1 MRGCVRP
8 SGHLQVVDR
17 GGGRRWHALW
27 RDADGRHQKILGP
40 AWVKDSGKRTARGAV
55 IWRAANGP
63 KPDPSYLTPAEAG
76 DRLQTMLAAAPRA
89 ATNGR
94 RAAGPRFATV
104 AVEWLEHGQRK
115 RGLKHSTLKDYRYL
129 INTHLLPTFG
139 GLEIRAITR
148 RHIERWHAGYDRT
161 RTAGKVLMVLGAIL
175 RYAQRRELITTN
187 PIDGLERHPVRYSG
201 DYDIYSREEID
212 AIVRHAADD
221 QDAAI
226 YLTAALTGL
235 RRGELLALRWRDI
248 DFPGQA
254 VRVRANLS
262 YGQIVTPKSGKVR
275 VVPMVDEVAQRL
287 ARLADRELLTGEDDS
302 VFASRLGGH
311 LDGSALRRRFVDAT
325 RRAGLRTLPFHSLR
339 HFFGSMAV
347 NKASLVQVQT
357 WMGHA
362 HIQTTAR
369 YLHHR
374 AQHNDAALLADAF
387 RRTPPPR
394 EEAGRL
400 FGSDHG

>member
-1 MRGCVRP
+1 
-8 SGHLQVVDR
+8 
-17 GGGRRWHALW
+17 
-27 RDADGRHQKILGP
+27 
-40 AWVKDSGKRTARGAV
+40 
-55 IWRAANGP
+55 
-63 KPDPSYLTPAEAG
+63 
-76 DRLQTMLAAAPRA
+76 
-89 ATNGR
+89 
-94 RAAGPRFATV
+94 
-104 AVEWLEHGQRK
+104 
-115 RGLKHSTLKDYRYL
+115 
-129 INTHLLPTFG
+129 
-139 GLEIRAITR
+139 
-148 RHIERWHAGYDRT
+148 
-161 RTAGKVLMVLGAIL
+161 
-175 RYAQRRELITTN
+175 
-187 PIDGLERHPVRYSG
+187 
-201 DYDIYSREEID
+201 
-212 AIVRHAADD
+212 
-221 QDAAI
+221 
-226 YLTAALTGL
+226 
-235 RRGELLALRWRDI
+235 
-248 DFPGQA
+248 
-254 VRVRANLS
+254 
-262 YGQIVTPKSGKVR
+262 
-275 VVPMVDEVAQRL
+275 MVDEVAQRL